1 MKKKQVLPILI
12 AVALITLVLLIIGVV
27 KLIEKY
33 TPSKEHLSL
42 KEYYNISEE
51 SQVAITLN
59 NSVHDSYATIINDHI
74 YLDFEFVHDVLNE
87 RFYWDANENILLY
100 TTASHVI
107 SAKAEETNF
116 YVGKSSS
123 DYGRPIVK
131 AHATSAWVDLEFVK
145 KYSDFKYS
153 FYESPSRLVI
163 ANDWKEITVS
173 VLRGNT
179 EVREK
184 GGIKS
189 PILAD
194 VKKGDVLTILEAG
207 EKWTKV
213 CTEDGVVG
221 YVPSNKVKKTEPLT
235 LVSEYE
241 AESFHHIKKNKTL
254 NFLWHPV
261 YSKAANSEIITILST
276 TKGVDVV
283 SPTWFELKDNKGNI
297 ASLASTDYVT
307 YAHDHGVEVWALLKN
322 FALSNG
328 NVDTNYVLT
337 HTSTRQNLVN
347 QIVSQALQYNLDG
360 INVDFEGISESEL
373 GDAYIQFLRELSIKC
388 ENNDIVLSTAVA
400 IPTSFNGVYKYSEQ
414 ADYVD
419 YVCMMAYDQHWGQ
432 ASGEGSVASL
442 DWVEESVKNILA
454 EGIPSDQL
462 LLGVPFYSK
471 LWNLTPT
478 SDEDEEDVSYIIGFK
493 NLGLTSAKNW
503 MNENI
508 SSPEWLDECG
518 QYYGETVKGGVTYK
532 MWLEDAASIEE
543 KLKVMQEYKLA
554 GAAFWS
560 SDLDNTSIWEVIL
573 RYIN

>member
-1 MKKKQVLPILI
+1 MKKKQVLPILV
-12 AVALITLVLLIIGVV
+12 AVALITLILLIVGVV
-27 KLIEKY
+27 KLIQKY

-42 KEYYNISEE
+42 TEYYNISEE

-59 NSVHDSYATIINDHI
+59 NEVLDTYATMINDKV
-74 YLDFEFVHDVLNE
+74 YLDYTFVHDVLNE

-123 DYGRPIVK
+123 DYGRAIVK
-131 AHATSAWVDLEFVK
+131 ATAESAWVDLEFVEQ
-145 KYSDFKYS
+145 YSDFTYS

-163 ANDWKEITVS
+163 TNEWKEITVS
-173 VLRGNT
+173 TLKGNS
-179 EVREK
+179 EVRVK

-194 VKKGDVLTILEAG
+194 VKKGDVLTIIEAG
-207 EKWTKV
+207 DKWTKV
-213 CTEDGVVG
+213 STKDGIVG
-221 YVPSNKVKKTEPLT
+221 YIRSNKVKKTTPQTLT
-235 LVSEYE
+235 SEYK
-241 AESFHHIKKNKTL
+241 AESFHHIKKNKSL

-261 YSKAANSEIITILST
+261 YSKAANSEIITILSS

-307 YAHDHGVEVWALLKN
+307 YAHDHGVEVWALVKN
-322 FALSNG
+322 FALSNSD
-328 NVDTNYVLT
+328 VDTTYVLT

-360 INVDFEGISESEL
+360 INIDFESMKGADI

-400 IPTSFNGVYKYSEQ
+400 IPTSFNSMYKYSEQ
-414 ADYVD
+414 ADFVD
-419 YVCMMAYDQHWGQ
+419 YVCIMAYDQHWGQ
-432 ASGEGSVASL
+432 ASGEGPVASL
-442 DWVEESVKNILA
+442 DWVEESVKNTIA
-454 EGIPSDQL
+454 EGVPADQI
-462 LLGVPFYSK
+462 LLGIPFYTK

-478 SDEDEEDVSYIIGFK
+478 SNEDDEEAAYIIGFK

-508 SSPEWLDECG
+508 SSPEWRDENG
-518 QYYGETVKGGVTYK
+518 QYYGETVKNGVTYK
-532 MWLEDAASIEE
+532 MWLEDATSIEE